1 MRSRVNGKRLSRGK
15 RVAAIVIATGTGVT
29 VVVAAA
35 LYGASLLTAQPR
47 IATVAGAKSLAVA
60 SIGPAGLTAV
70 IISTSNSNDCRG
82 YQLNVATGERGDKGR
97 VDCNTG
103 NKKPGRLETIS
114 QSFRNR

>member
-1 MRSRVNGKRLSRGK
+1 MRSRVNGKRSSR
-15 RVAAIVIATGTGVT
+15 RRRLAAIAITTAVP
-29 VVVAAA
+29 VVAAA
-35 LYGASLLTAQPR
+35 SLYAASLLAAQPR
-47 IATVAGAKSLAVA
+47 IAANAGARPLAVA
-60 SIGPAGLTAV
+60 SIGGAGATAV
-70 IISTSNSNDCRG
+70 IVSTPNSNDCRG